1 MKNEI
6 ISNWLDKIK
15 SHQKKYSGILNS
27 KDHGYVYS
35 SEYGV
40 EEISNLC
47 ILAWQNGKL
56 FYQYYWNADGIED
69 TRQNI
74 VIGFKNYKKVLF
86 IPGKEQVYTIG
97 IEKEDNVKQAFTLF
111 VAFKTSDG
119 GGELIFADYRNKEF
133 KDINFWYGNEYD
145 AITGIIES
153 ISTTVDWTKC
163 IIPLETEKTAES
175 EASLHE

>member
-1 MKNEI
+1 MTKEI
-6 ISNWLDKIK
+6 ISKWIDKIT
-15 SHQKKYSGILNS
+15 SHQKKYSGIMNT
-27 KDHGYVYS
+27 KDHGYVYL

-47 ILAWQNGKL
+47 I
-56 FYQYYWNADGIED
+56 ED
-69 TRQNI
+69 TRQNL
-74 VIGFKNYKKVLF
+74 VIGFKGYKKVLF
-86 IPGKEQVYTIG
+86 IPEKEQVYTIG
-97 IEKEDNVKQAFTLF
+97 VENEDNEKQAITLF
-111 VAFKTSDG
+111 VTFKTSDG